1 MAVQRPQAGSG
12 NGSRWLAFIGSAI
25 VTLLVFAWIGKD
37 ISPMDVYDALSGIA
51 PPEILLFLVSSI
63 FMSICRTW
71 RFLLLLEPVGYRP
84 GRLAMFL
91 TVIVRNLFADLLPAR
106 IGSLI
111 YLWLCRTR
119 LGVSWGAASSSMAIS
134 FVFDMIAV
142 APLLIVVG
150 LVIAG
155 ELGLSRI
162 AVWAFGLVVVGGALT
177 ALFLLAPL
185 TDQAAR
191 LIPRLPLLPGKVKT
205 GLAGFAAS
213 VAVDVRTTNR
223 AGIFLP
229 VVALSVLVRLAKYT
243 AMYFLLLGILAPMGF
258 GIVELPPHRGLVGLI
273 APEIAAS
280 LPVSGIG
287 GFGAYEGAW
296 AVTFHLLGLP
306 EQLAKLTGVAHHLF
320 TQVYGAGIGLG
331 ALLLLFLPFIRAG
344 EARPA
349 ARSVSA
355 ARRWLQMAA
364 AVLLWLGISAGVAML
379 GNVLAS
385 DRPAAQP
392 ADPAYSPEELA
403 GRGHLPE
410 LPAGRI
416 LFDSNRS
423 GSFGIYIQNPDGSR
437 LRTVVDSPEE
447 EMYPDIHPRGKWVVY
462 ARARSTSLKAPADIH
477 ICRLDGSEDRV
488 LLKNAT
494 FPSFTADGKAVIAER
509 ERSRIIRVDLADGKT
524 EEIFPR
530 GEGPFARAQ
539 IAKPRIS
546 PDRRWVAFT
555 SDRPRRWTAWTVRLE
570 DGKAVQLGEG
580 EGCQPV
586 WSADPGRVYHVA
598 TTGMKE
604 RTGFLR
610 SDLPEGKGRTV
621 LDNDAPRGH
630 EYFPSILEDR
640 YIFYAAS
647 RPEEHDHASA
657 NYQLYVHD
665 LKAGWTARLTRDSF
679 TNRWPRWIPAR

>member
-1 MAVQRPQAGSG
+1 MAAQRAQAGSG
-12 NGSRWLAFIGSAI
+12 NGSRWLAFIGSGI

-37 ISPMDVYDALSGIA
+37 ISPRDVYDALSDIA
-51 PPEILLFLVSSI
+51 PPEILLFLVSSL
-63 FMSICRTW
+63 FMSVCRTW

-91 TVIVRNLFADLLPAR
+91 TVLVRNLFADLLPAR
-106 IGSLI
+106 LGSLI

-134 FVFDMIAV
+134 FVFDLIAV
-142 APLLIVVG
+142 APLLVVVG

-155 ELGLSRI
+155 ELGFSR
-162 AVWAFGLVVVGGALT
+162 ALVWAFGLAIAAGAVT
-177 ALFLLAPL
+177 ALLLLAPL
-185 TDQAAR
+185 AERAAR
-191 LIPRLPLLPGKVKT
+191 LIPRLPLLSGRFKA
-205 GLAGFAAS
+205 GLAGFAAT

-243 AMYFLLLGILAPMGF
+243 AMYFLLLGILGPLGF

-320 TQVYGAGIGLG
+320 TQVYGAGIGLS
-331 ALLLLFLPFIRAG
+331 ALLLLFLPSFRAG
-344 EARPA
+344 EARP
-349 ARSVSA
+349 VKTVPA

-364 AVLLWLGISAGVAML
+364 AVLLWLGVSAGVVML

-385 DRPAAQP
+385 DGPAATGD
-392 ADPAYSPEELA
+392 AAYSPEETA
-403 GRGHLPE
+403 GRGHLAE

-423 GSFGIYIQNPDGSR
+423 GSFGIYIQNPDGSG
-437 LRTVVDSPEE
+437 LRTVVDSPEQ
-447 EMYPDIHPRGKWVVY
+447 EMYPDIDPRGKWVVY
-462 ARARSTSLKAPADIH
+462 ARARSTNLKAPADIR

-494 FPSFTADGKAVIAER
+494 FPSFTADGRSVIAER
-509 ERSRIIRVDLADGKT
+509 ERRRIIRVDLRSGR
-524 EEIFPR
+524 EEEVFPR
-530 GEGPFARAQ
+530 GEGPFARTQ

-546 PDRRWVAFT
+546 PDQKWVAFT
-555 SDRPRRWTAWTVRLE
+555 SDRPKRWTAWAVRLE
-570 DGKAVQLGEG
+570 DGKALRLGA
-580 EGCQPV
+580 GCQPV
-586 WSADPGRVYHVA
+586 WSADPVRVFYVA
-598 TTGMKE
+598 TSGMKE
-604 RTGFLR
+604 RTGFKRTL
-610 SDLPEGKGRTV
+610 LPGGEAKTV

-630 EYFPSILEDR
+630 EYFPAIHQNR
-640 YIFYAAS
+640 YLFYGAS
-647 RPEEHDHASA
+647 RPEEHDHDSA

-665 LKAGWTARLTRDSF
+665 LKAGWTARLTRDAF
-679 TNRWPRWIPAR
+679 TNRWPRFIPAR